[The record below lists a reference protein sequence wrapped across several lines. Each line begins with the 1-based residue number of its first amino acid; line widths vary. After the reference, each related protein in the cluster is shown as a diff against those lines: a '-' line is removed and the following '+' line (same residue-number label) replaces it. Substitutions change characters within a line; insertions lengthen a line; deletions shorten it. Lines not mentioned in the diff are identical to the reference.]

1 MKNYKYY
8 ILFFFVIATA
18 VGCKKEFL
26 ERSSLSQLSENNF
39 WKDEKDAQL
48 GINGVYDVLQDR
60 NLYSGNL
67 NAVGG
72 IPVHDAFGDNLFG
85 NYKWE
90 GPGNYMEG
98 QVDPAT
104 PYFNQFWT
112 ALYRGIARAN
122 LAIENIEQMPTDK
135 ISVAGRAN
143 YLAQAKFLRALY
155 YFNIAIFFEEAPLIL
170 KVQTLEEAFVPKNT
184 YAEIRDAIIKDL
196 EEAAAD
202 LPVTQPVNLNGYATK
217 GAALGLLAR
226 FQLYNKNYAAV
237 LQATEPMLTMGYGLF
252 PNYANLF
259 TPAGEMSNEIVFA
272 VRFAQN
278 PAFNNGEMF
287 SATFLGAPRINAL
300 PLRNLVN
307 DYLCTD
313 GRPITS
319 SPLYNPNNIRLNRD
333 PRLAGSIFFPSDT
346 FNFDL
351 NRRVGI
357 APAVNPPTGFG
368 QRKYVRTRQSADGI
382 GLGNPGGQDFYLI
395 RYADVLLMRAEALAE
410 LGRQAES
417 YPLVNQVRQRV
428 NMPRIENVEGPGIS
442 QTQMIDIIRRERRSE
457 LAFESL
463 RFFDLKRWG
472 QLEAAAQRA
481 AADRVAGY
489 NPVYRG
495 KRSETFPIPQN
506 ELDINEQLSQNSAWQ

>member
-1 MKNYKYY
+1 MKKYSY
-8 ILFFFVIATA
+8 HIIILFVTVTIF
-18 VGCKKEFL
+18 GCKKEFL

-72 IPVHDAFGDNLFG
+72 IPVHDAISDNLFG

-90 GPGNYMEG
+90 GPGEFMEG
-98 QVDPAT
+98 NVDPAK

-122 LAIENIEQMPTDK
+122 LAIENIEKMPTDK

-143 YLAQAKFLRALY
+143 YLAQAKFLRALF
-155 YFNIAIFFEEAPLIL
+155 YFNIAVFFEEAPLIL
-170 KVQTLEEAFVPKNT
+170 KVQSLEEAFVPKNS
-184 YAEIRDAIIKDL
+184 YAEIRDAVIKDL
-196 EEAAAD
+196 TDAAAD
-202 LPVTQPVNLNGYATK
+202 LPLTQPANLSGYATK

-226 FQLYNKNYAAV
+226 FQLYNKNYNAV
-237 LQATEPMLTMGYGLF
+237 LDATAPMLTMGYGLF
-252 PNYANLF
+252 NNYANLF
-259 TPAGEMSNEIVFA
+259 TAAGEMSNEIVFA

-287 SATFLGAPRINAL
+287 SATFVGAPRINAL
-300 PLRNLVN
+300 PMRNLVN
-307 DYLCTD
+307 EYLCTD
-313 GRPITS
+313 GLPITS
-319 SPLYNPNNIRLNRD
+319 SPLYNPANIRANRD
-333 PRLAGSIFFPSDT
+333 PRMTGSIFFNSDT
-346 FNFDL
+346 FNYDL
-351 NRRVGI
+351 NRRLGI

-368 QRKYVRTRQSADGI
+368 QRKYVRTRTSPE
-382 GLGNPGGQDFYLI
+382 GLGVGVAGGQDFYLI

-410 LGRQAES
+410 LGRQAEA

-428 NMPRIENVEGPGIS
+428 SMPRIENVEGPSVS
-442 QTQMIDIIRRERRSE
+442 QGQMIDIIRRERRVE

-472 QLEAAAQRA
+472 QMQAAMQRA
-481 AADRVAGY
+481 LNDRVAGY
-489 NPVYRG
+489 NPSYRN
-495 KRSETFPIPQN
+495 KRSESFPIPQN
-506 ELDINEQLSQNSAWQ
+506 ELDVNKQLTQNTGWQ